1 MRRRVGAK
9 REGRASAG
17 RKRGSFP
24 EAARAQG
31 GGGGGGGGGG
41 SGGGLP
47 IWRRPLTS
55 PEDVAQ
61 LARGGNGERRKRRKR
76 RAGPHAR
83 GPSANDSLPGPGV
96 SAGARALL
104 ASLRRPACRPPPAM
118 CLHRPPPSSRREEPE
133 LEPETGK
140 APIRV
145 AGSGAPRRWA
155 PLGLQLRPSRPT
167 PPSEALAS
175 GGMAQTRPGIRGPH
189 GTEEGRCRSP
199 IGRGEGA
206 LSPHSLTLPKEQVH
220 LSGLKGNFKCFLG
233 VLLYEKRGRTN

>member
-17 RKRGSFP
+17 RKRGSFLPAAVAP
-24 EAARAQG
+24 EAARVQG
-31 GGGGGGGGGG
+31 GGGGGG
-41 SGGGLP
+41 GGGLP

-61 LARGGNGERRKRRKR
+61 LARGGNGERRKRR
-76 RAGPHAR
+76 
-83 GPSANDSLPGPGV
+83 V
-96 SAGARALL
+96 GARRRDPTHGDPPLMTPSPALGSPLTL
-104 ASLRRPACRPPPAM
+104 ALSWRPFAARPAVPLPRCVSTVRLPLRA
-118 CLHRPPPSSRREEPE
+118 SRNA
-133 LEPETGK
+133 K
-140 APIRV
+140 APLRV

-175 GGMAQTRPGIRGPH
+175 GGMAETRPGIRGPH

-220 LSGLKGNFKCFLG
+220 LSGLKGDFQCFLG
-233 VLLYEKRGRTN
+233 VLLYEERGRTN